1 MAGSPVS
8 SLDFITHLIS
18 SLGQSY
24 YPVVVYIK
32 ANALK
37 MSINEAYSMLLSHE
51 ARLESDHSGVAKET
65 KLNFSANVAQTDQ
78 NSGRGWFRNQERG
91 SNSGGFNGNTGGF
104 IGNGGFNS
112 GNPGSSSGFDRRG
125 GRGNITCQICFKPYH
140 SAADCR
146 IEIFFQILQCRIK
159 GQEQLIWLPQKEPLI
174 RGGIWTVEPFITSPT
189 MCKIWL
195 KDKNEGTLLAHGIVE
210 GGLYKLLSLD
220 VFSPHSA
227 DCNSNL
233 FKPSSMLSN
242 NHVSKL
248 NNVNTPET
256 FACSVSGN
264 SSRTGKIS
272 VQLPYNQYKLDF
284 YTQKCIFIGYNPLH
298 KGYKCLNSS
307 GKVFFARH
315 VVFNETDF
323 PYKKLF
329 LKHSTSKVSN
339 VDVLSSPVQF
349 SFLQSSAQVD
359 SSNVE
364 SSSPNFH
371 PAMSPPS
378 SSSSAQTSSSFSSH
392 PSAEPTHSSSLPS
405 HPMIT
410 RAKAGIFKPK
420 SYLAATENLEP
431 TSVKSALHDP
441 KWFHAMNEEFDA
453 LQRNQTWTL
462 VPSESAVKIVGNKW
476 VYRVKYNPDGSISKY
491 KARLV
496 AKGYHQTQ
504 GVDFFETF
512 SPVVKPC
519 IVRVVLSLAVM
530 HHWQIRQLDVNNAF
544 LNVTGSNSQ
553 HIAAVIQYLHSEF
566 AFKDLGEFNYFL
578 GIEVTPFVHGLHL
591 SQTKYIGD
599 ILRKANMLDNKGF
612 NTPISLAFSDVD
624 WAADPDDQKS
634 TGGYCVFLG
643 NNIISWS
650 SKKQTIV
657 SRSSAESEYRA
668 LASATSEILWLTYL
682 LQELRIQ
689 PTQSPVLYCDNQS
702 AEALTS
708 NPKYHS
714 RTKHIEL
721 DLHFIREHIAQKQ
734 LTVSH
739 VSSSKELADILT
751 KPLSFDQFAYLR
763 TKLNVLPRT

>member
-78 NSGRGWFRNQERG
+78 NYGRGWFRNQERG

-112 GNPGSSSGFDRRG
+112 GNPGSSSGFDRGG

-146 IEIFFQILQCRIK
+146 NRFNRNFFPNSPMQNQGPRTTYMATSEGAADQGWYLDSGAIHHLTNNVQNLVEGNPYNGTQLLFVGNGQGLNITHIGCTYLSTSFGTCLSLTNTLCVPKITKNLISISKLLLDNNIIIEFC
-159 GQEQLIWLPQKEPLI
+159 
-174 RGGIWTVEPFITSPT
+174 ST
-189 MCKIWL
+189 MCFI

-233 FKPSSMLSN
+233 FKPSSMLSFCFDN
-242 NHVSKL
+242 
-248 NNVNTPET
+248 
-256 FACSVSGN
+256 
-264 SSRTGKIS
+264 
-272 VQLPYNQYKLDF
+272 
-284 YTQKCIFIGYNPLH
+284 
-298 KGYKCLNSS
+298 
-307 GKVFFARH
+307 KV
-315 VVFNETDF
+315 
-323 PYKKLF
+323 
-329 LKHSTSKVSN
+329 
-339 VDVLSSPVQF
+339 
-349 SFLQSSAQVD
+349 VD

-441 KWFHAMNEEFDA
+441 KWFHAVNEEFDA

-462 VPSESAVKIVGNKW
+462 VPSESAAKIVGNKW

-519 IVRVVLSLAVM
+519 IVRVVLSLVVM

-578 GIEVTPFVHGLHL
+578 GIEVTPSVHGLHL

-624 WAADPDDQKS
+624 WATDPDDQKS

-702 AEALTS
+702 AEALAS

-734 LTVSH
+734 LIVSH